1 MSDSSDSES
10 SQTVEN
16 DGEDEDMKTSHALIG
31 KLVPQHIEKALFTKK
46 YAPAFDGEMPWF
58 TYEDAIDDWMD
69 ISESKP
75 EKWGLELRNRLTGKA
90 EHLKA
95 LLDKT
100 KLKNPT
106 TGVEYFKHTI
116 RPLFVKG
123 SEIIFL
129 WRFFQLLTMR
139 RSASADLTSWIPRVQ
154 ILSLIHI

>member
-1 MSDSSDSES
+1 MSDSDDSES
-10 SQTVEN
+10 SQTEHEYDSEN
-16 DGEDEDMKTSHALIG
+16 DSKGHAYVG

-123 SEIIFL
+123 S
-129 WRFFQLLTMR
+129 
-139 RSASADLTSWIPRVQ
+139 
-154 ILSLIHI
+154 